1 MKSILLTGTDVGK
14 PAQQGAVEQHAN
26 GYRITAGG
34 ADIWGTS
41 DEFHFAFSR
50 HTGDFDLTV
59 RLEALSIADL
69 YTKAGIMGR
78 ESLDADSP
86 HVYFMVF
93 PDNSPRNK
101 NNGGYE
107 FQYREVKG
115 GESAAIYPP
124 DYTSMPPEFPVSYPQ
139 TWLRL
144 ERKGNQFR
152 AWYSA
157 EGCDWR
163 LFAEKAL
170 ELSHSIFL
178 GFAVTSHNENE
189 TVTAQFMDITLN

>member
-1 MKSILLTGTDVGK
+1 MNSILLKGTDVGN
-14 PAQQGAVEQHAN
+14 PAKKGTVEQLVN

-41 DEFHFAFSR
+41 DEFLFAFSR
-50 HTGDFDLTV
+50 HTGDFEFMA
-59 RLEALSIADL
+59 RLEALSSADL
-69 YTKAGIMGR
+69 YTKAGIMAR

-115 GESAAIYPP
+115 GDSAAIYPR
-124 DYTSMPPEFPVSYPQ
+124 DYTSIPPEFPVSYPQ

-144 ERKGNQFR
+144 ERKGNEFK

-157 EGCDWR
+157 EGRNWR
-163 LFAEKAL
+163 LFAENAL
-170 ELSHSIFL
+170 ILSHSIFL

-189 TVTAQFMDITLN
+189 TVTAQFMDITFI